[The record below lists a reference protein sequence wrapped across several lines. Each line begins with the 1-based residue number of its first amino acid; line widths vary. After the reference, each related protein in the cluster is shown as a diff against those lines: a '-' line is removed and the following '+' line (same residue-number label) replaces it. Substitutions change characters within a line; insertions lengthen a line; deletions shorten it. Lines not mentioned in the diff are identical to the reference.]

1 MQLMPSPVWLVA
13 SAVVHPPPTPESSDD
28 ADEGASDAGSE
39 ERHKNVEADE
49 EDEDCYDLEVDR
61 DENEGTTS

>member
-1 MQLMPSPVWLVA
+1 MMRMKEP
-13 SAVVHPPPTPESSDD
+13 DD
-28 ADEGASDAGSE
+28 GSE

-49 EDEDCYDLEVDR
+49 KDEDCDDLEVDR